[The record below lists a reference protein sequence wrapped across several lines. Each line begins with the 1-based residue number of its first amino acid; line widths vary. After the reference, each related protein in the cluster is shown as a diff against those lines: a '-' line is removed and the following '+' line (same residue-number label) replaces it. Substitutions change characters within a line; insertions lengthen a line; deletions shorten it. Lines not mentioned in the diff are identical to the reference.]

1 MAFKQ
6 DVATSQERG
15 SLQAHPLRTEMRLL
29 FLAAMIVFIITVLIG
44 LVNGQ
49 RLVQISQDVLLT
61 HVHAGTIG
69 WITLSVFAMSLW
81 LFGESR
87 ATAAKNQYV
96 RWSSIIAAISVPLYV
111 LAFLSGNFIARAV
124 FGVPVLL
131 VMVAFFGW
139 VVYRSGKVRLG
150 VAQLAILAALLTLVL
165 GGLLGVLLQFQFA
178 TSSAFLPAGAFGAHP
193 GTMVAGYL
201 VLIGM
206 ALSEW
211 RLMPDSGSSS

>member
-96 RWSSIIAAISVPLYV
+96 GWSSIIAAISVPLYV

-139 VVYRSGKVRLG
+139 VVYRSGKVRRSEEH
-150 VAQLAILAALLTLVL
+150 
-165 GGLLGVLLQFQFA
+165 
-178 TSSAFLPAGAFGAHP
+178 TS
-193 GTMVAGYL
+193 
-201 VLIGM
+201 
-206 ALSEW
+206 
-211 RLMPDSGSSS
+211 